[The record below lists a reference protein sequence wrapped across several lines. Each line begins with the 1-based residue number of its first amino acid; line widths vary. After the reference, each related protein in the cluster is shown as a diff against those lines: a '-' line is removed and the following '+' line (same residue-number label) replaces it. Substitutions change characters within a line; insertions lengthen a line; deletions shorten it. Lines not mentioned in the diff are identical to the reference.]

1 MALLEECKAG
11 WRGRILPFFST
22 MSKAGEVARGPRQ
35 RSSHE
40 NFVSIDQLCAAVLN
54 DWSALF
60 RPIKHAE
67 PSWQLLFVL
76 SRLEVPSFLHMA
88 AVWPIRH
95 TGRKPHHRRQLA
107 EGAGVR
113 DHLLAPPH
121 RHRRRLVRLGLCL
134 LRQQA
139 LPGHLHQDHPPQR
152 GLRVGEVLGLRSP
165 PCISACAHTYL
176 PCVETP
182 SCFADK

>member
-1 MALLEECKAG
+1 MLG
-11 WRGRILPFFST
+11 HVGR
-22 MSKAGEVARGPRQ
+22 
-35 RSSHE
+35 
-40 NFVSIDQLCAAVLN
+40 CAAAPIHLVMCATS
-54 DWSALF
+54 D
-60 RPIKHAE
+60 RPRRSGCTRRMTLLVSTETIHEIMMASPPLSLITLTHAT
-67 PSWQLLFVL
+67 
-76 SRLEVPSFLHMA
+76 SFSLQRFSYLVTGQAGA
-88 AVWPIRH
+88 AAQ
-95 TGRKPHHRRQLA
+95 GRRHHRRQLA